1 MGSLEEC
8 QSASAPSPTLAA
20 GTSSSTYG
28 GVLASANPLGRLG
41 AGKAGKKRQVNKF
54 YRQQCSLLESFEA
67 DSKTVAD
74 FQNYKQRT
82 KRNSAGEESAIGTA
96 EANGG
101 VSRKVVLF
109 SEPED
114 DEDDEKE
121 LTQSAAQGQSK
132 TLIDLG

>member
-8 QSASAPSPTLAA
+8 RSASAPSPTLAA

-28 GVLASANPLGRLG
+28 VVLPSAKPLGRLG

-74 FQNYKQRT
+74 FQNFKQRT
-82 KRNSAGEESAIGTA
+82 KRNSVDEESANGPS

-101 VSRKVVLF
+101 LLKKVVLF

-114 DEDDEKE
+114 DEDDEKDE
-121 LTQSAAQGQSK
+121 LTQSAAQG
-132 TLIDLG
+132 